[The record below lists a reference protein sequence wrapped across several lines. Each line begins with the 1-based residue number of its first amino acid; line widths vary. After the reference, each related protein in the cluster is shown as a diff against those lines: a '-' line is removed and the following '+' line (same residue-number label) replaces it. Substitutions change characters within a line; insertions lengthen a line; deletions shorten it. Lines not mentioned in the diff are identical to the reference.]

1 VSLLM
6 DALRKAEQ
14 QKQESAVQGQSPQ
27 QEGVAAKLALEPLSA
42 PVESESR
49 SNSAR
54 PASAEESAKAGS
66 IRLPEL
72 PTRLEDLDA
81 QFVTPA
87 GRSPQAARPAATAR
101 KTAPAAAPESNK
113 SNPDAA
119 RETARA
125 LFAAKHPAPKDSRN
139 FAIAAGLLTLV
150 ATVGIGGYF
159 WWQMNQMGQPNG
171 GLVATGGGR
180 PPPLPAPAAQT
191 PPAAAPV
198 PIAEVA
204 APAPAVPVVGGVPA
218 NAVQIVGGVPAAAV
232 PPAPTFTAPAAARPA
247 PAQNP
252 IRVTAAPQKI
262 NPLLE
267 QAFAAFNR
275 GEINLAQAA
284 WQRTLEADPKNSDAL
299 YGLAAVAL
307 RQQQPNQAA
316 DFYLRAL
323 EANPK
328 DALALSGLTNL
339 KGHGDPQQTESRLK
353 NLLAEQPD
361 SPFLN
366 FALGNLY
373 ARNALWSDAQQA
385 FFKAHVADPA
395 NPDYL
400 FNLAVSLDQL
410 RQGRLAIQ
418 YYNQALAAAA
428 RNIHQPAGFDPA
440 QVTVRLQALQ
450 KLHSIQSPQ
459 QP

>member
-1 VSLLM
+1 M

-14 QKQESAVQGQSPQ
+14 QKREGAVPEPSPRQEK
-27 QEGVAAKLALEPLSA
+27 VAAKLALEPLSA
-42 PVESESR
+42 LVESEFR

-54 PASAEESAKAGS
+54 SASVEESAKAGS

-72 PTRLEDLDA
+72 PPRLEDLDA

-139 FAIAAGLLTLV
+139 FAIAVGLLTLV

-191 PPAAAPV
+191 PPAAAPAAAL
-198 PIAEVA
+198 PPGLSPARGEGGQTASFAPRGRGIEGEGAEFH
-204 APAPAVPVVGGVPA
+204 
-218 NAVQIVGGVPAAAV
+218 AAAV
-232 PPAPTFTAPAAARPA
+232 PPAPTFTAPVAARPA

-373 ARNALWSDAQQA
+373 ARNTLWSDAQQA
-385 FFKAHVADPA
+385 YFKAHVADPA

-410 RQGRLAIQ
+410 RQSRLAIQ

-428 RNIHQPAGFDPA
+428 RQPAGFDPA
-440 QVTVRLQALQ
+440 QVAVRLQALQ

>member
-1 VSLLM
+1 M

-14 QKQESAVQGQSPQ
+14 QKQESAVQEQSLR

-42 PVESESR
+42 PVESGP
-49 SNSAR
+49 AR
-54 PASAEESAKAGS
+54 PVAVDETVKAGS

-72 PTRLEDLDA
+72 PPRLEDLDA

-139 FAIAAGLLTLV
+139 FSLAVGLLTLV

-159 WWQMNQMGQPNG
+159 WWQMEQIGQPKG

-198 PIAEVA
+198 PIAEAA

-218 NAVQIVGGVPAAAV
+218 AAV
-232 PPAPTFTAPAAARPA
+232 PPAPTSTAPVAARPA

-418 YYNQALAAAA
+418 YYNQALAAGA
-428 RNIHQPAGFDPA
+428 RQPAGFDPA
-440 QVTVRLQALQ
+440 QVAVRLQSLQ
-450 KLHSIQSPQ
+450 KPQSIQSSQ

>member
-1 VSLLM
+1 MSLLM

-14 QKQESAVQGQSPQ
+14 QKQESAVPEQSPR
-27 QEGVAAKLALEPLSA
+27 QEGVLALEPLSA
-42 PVESESR
+42 PPESGSE
-49 SNSAR
+49 SNSAQ
-54 PASAEESAKAGS
+54 PAPADETVKAGS

-72 PTRLEDLDA
+72 PPRLEDLDA

-101 KTAPAAAPESNK
+101 KTAPAAAPDGNK
-113 SNPDAA
+113 SNSDAA

-125 LFAAKHPAPKDSRN
+125 LFAAKHPAPKDNRN
-139 FAIAAGLLTLV
+139 FAIAVGLLTLI

-159 WWQMNQMGQPNG
+159 WWQLQPKGGIAVSGGG
-171 GLVATGGGR
+171 GL
-180 PPPLPAPAAQT
+180 PPLPAPAAQT
-191 PPAAAPV
+191 PPAAAPADPLSPGLSPARGERGSV
-198 PIAEVA
+198 ASLSPRGRGIEGEGAEFH
-204 APAPAVPVVGGVPA
+204 
-218 NAVQIVGGVPAAAV
+218 AAAV
-232 PPAPTFTAPAAARPA
+232 PPAPTFTAPVAAKPA

-252 IRVTAAPQKI
+252 ISVTAAPQKT

-328 DALALSGLTNL
+328 DALALSGLANL
-339 KGHGDPQQTESRLK
+339 KGHGDPQQTENRLK
-353 NLLAEQPD
+353 NLLGEQPD

-373 ARNALWSDAQQA
+373 ARNALWNDAQQA
-385 FFKAHVADPA
+385 YFKAHVADPA

-440 QVTVRLQALQ
+440 QVAVRLQALQ

>member
-1 VSLLM
+1 M

-14 QKQESAVQGQSPQ
+14 QKQEGAVPEQSPRQ
-27 QEGVAAKLALEPLSA
+27 QGVSAKLALEPLSA
-42 PVESESR
+42 PVGSESG
-49 SNSAR
+49 SN
-54 PASAEESAKAGS
+54 PAQAVAADETAKAGS

-101 KTAPAAAPESNK
+101 KTAPAAAPESSK
-113 SNPDAA
+113 SNSDAA
-119 RETARA
+119 RETART

-139 FAIAAGLLTLV
+139 FAIAVGALTLI

-159 WWQMNQMGQPNG
+159 WWQMDQMGQPKG
-171 GLVATGGGR
+171 GLVASGGAGA
-180 PPPLPAPAAQT
+180 PLSATATQLQSA
-191 PPAAAPV
+191 
-198 PIAEVA
+198 A
-204 APAPAVPVVGGVPA
+204 APAPMAVVATPA
-218 NAVQIVGGVPAAAV
+218 NAVPTVGGVPAAAV
-232 PPAPTFTAPAAARPA
+232 PPAPTFTAPATTKPA

-252 IRVTAAPQKI
+252 IRVTAAPQKT

-275 GEINLAQAA
+275 GDIPLAQSA
-284 WQRTLEADPKNSDAL
+284 WLRTLETDPKNSDAL

-307 RQQQPNQAA
+307 QQQQPNQAA
-316 DFYLRAL
+316 EFYLRAL

-328 DALALSGLTNL
+328 DALALSGLINL

-373 ARNALWSDAQQA
+373 ARNALWGDAQQA
-385 FFKAHVADPA
+385 YFKAHVADPA

-418 YYNQALAAAA
+418 YYNQALAAAV
-428 RNIHQPAGFDPA
+428 RQPAGFDPA
-440 QVTVRLQALQ
+440 QVAVRLKTL
-450 KLHSIQSPQ
+450 QSPQ

>member
-1 VSLLM
+1 M

-14 QKQESAVQGQSPQ
+14 QKQESAVQEQSPR

-42 PVESESR
+42 PVESGP
-49 SNSAR
+49 AR
-54 PASAEESAKAGS
+54 PVAVDETIKAGS

-72 PTRLEDLDA
+72 PPRLEDLDA

-101 KTAPAAAPESNK
+101 KTAPVAAPESNK

-125 LFAAKHPAPKDSRN
+125 LFAAKHPVPKDSRN
-139 FAIAAGLLTLV
+139 FSLAVGLLTLV

-159 WWQMNQMGQPNG
+159 WWQMEQIGQPKG

-180 PPPLPAPAAQT
+180 PPPLSAPAAQT

-198 PIAEVA
+198 PIAEAV
-204 APAPAVPVVGGVPA
+204 APAPAVPVVGSVPA
-218 NAVQIVGGVPAAAV
+218 AAVQIAGGVPAAAV
-232 PPAPTFTAPAAARPA
+232 PPAPTFTEPVAARPA

-373 ARNALWSDAQQA
+373 ARNTLWSDAQQA
-385 FFKAHVADPA
+385 YFRAHVADPA

-440 QVTVRLQALQ
+440 QLAVRLQALQ

>member
-1 VSLLM
+1 
-6 DALRKAEQ
+6 
-14 QKQESAVQGQSPQ
+14 
-27 QEGVAAKLALEPLSA
+27 
-42 PVESESR
+42 
-49 SNSAR
+49 
-54 PASAEESAKAGS
+54 
-66 IRLPEL
+66 
-72 PTRLEDLDA
+72 
-81 QFVTPA
+81 
-87 GRSPQAARPAATAR
+87 
-101 KTAPAAAPESNK
+101 
-113 SNPDAA
+113 
-119 RETARA
+119 
-125 LFAAKHPAPKDSRN
+125 KDSRN
-139 FAIAAGLLTLV
+139 FAIAVGLLTLV

-159 WWQMNQMGQPNG
+159 WWQMNQMGQPKG
-171 GLVATGGGR
+171 GLVASGAAGAPLSVTATQF
-180 PPPLPAPAAQT
+180 PP
-191 PPAAAPV
+191 
-198 PIAEVA
+198 VA
-204 APAPAVPVVGGVPA
+204 APALPAEVAPLAPA
-218 NAVQIVGGVPAAAV
+218 SPIVGGAPANAV
-232 PPAPTFTAPAAARPA
+232 PPAPTFTAPAAPAITKPA

-252 IRVTAAPQKI
+252 IRVTAAPQKT

-275 GEINLAQAA
+275 GDLPLAQAA

-373 ARNALWSDAQQA
+373 ARNALWGDAQQA
-385 FFKAHVADPA
+385 YFKAHVADPA

-418 YYNQALAAAA
+418 HYNQALAAAA
-428 RNIHQPAGFDPA
+428 RQPAGFDPA
-440 QVTVRLQALQ
+440 QVAVRLKTLQ
-450 KLHSIQSPQ
+450 SLQSPQ